1 MVWIIGC
8 NGMLG
13 TQLCRTLEE
22 KNLSYAGTDS
32 AVSILDYA
40 ALEGFASGKDISCI
54 VNCAAYTA
62 VDKAE
67 SDADFARALNCD
79 GVRNIARLA
88 KKFSVPLIHIST
100 DYVFDGKGDFD
111 ERSLSLSKCNSPIP
125 YSEDSAICPIGVYGK
140 TKAAGEK
147 ALQKETEDFYIL
159 RTAWL
164 YGFYGKNFV
173 YTMIRAMN
181 ARESVKVVS
190 DQRGTPTN
198 CETLSNVIVKII
210 DSRLNSNKILKQND
224 RNNKGDR
231 VQNDNCSSQ
240 NVISTT
246 LNHQPPN
253 GIYHV
258 TDEGEATWFEFT
270 KEIFAQGCEAGIIT
284 NKNCAINSCT
294 TADYPTSAKRP
305 AYSVLSKAKIQKTL
319 GITLPE
325 WQESLKKFMNSLSAN
340 TKYQH
345 FLK

>member
-1 MVWIIGC
+1 MIWIIGC

-13 TQLCRTLEE
+13 TQVCRTLEE
-22 KNLSYAGTDS
+22 KNLSYTGTDS

-40 ALEGFASGKDISCI
+40 ALENFANGKDISFI

-88 KKFSVPLIHIST
+88 KKLSVPLIHIST
-100 DYVFDGKGDFD
+100 DYVFDGTASSPIA
-111 ERSLSLSKCNSPIP
+111 ENSPIK
-125 YSEDSAICPIGVYGK
+125 PIGVYGE
-140 TKAAGEK
+140 TKATGEK
-147 ALQKETEDFYIL
+147 ALQEETDDFYIL

-173 YTMIRAMN
+173 YTIIRAMN
-181 ARESVKVVS
+181 ARESVKVVA

-198 CETLSNVIVKII
+198 CETLSNVILRII
-210 DSRLNSNKILKQND
+210 QCRDSSASPQND
-224 RNNKGDR
+224 ERLP
-231 VQNDNCSSQ
+231 Q
-240 NVISTT
+240 NVVSTT

-258 TDEGEATWFEFT
+258 TDEGETTWFDFT

-284 NKNCAINSCT
+284 NKNCVINPCT
-294 TADYPTSAKRP
+294 TAEYAASGTPAKRP

-325 WQESLKKFMNSLSAN
+325 WQESLKSFIHSAHL
-340 TKYQH
+340 TK
-345 FLK
+345 LTNK

>member
-1 MVWIIGC
+1 
-8 NGMLG
+8 MLG
-13 TQLCRTLEE
+13 TQVCCTLKE
-22 KNLSYAGTDS
+22 KNLPFVGTDS
-32 AVSILDYA
+32 AVSILDFS
-40 ALEGFASGKDISCI
+40 ALENFAGGKDISCI

-67 SDADFARALNCD
+67 SDADFAHALNCD

-88 KKFSVPLIHIST
+88 KKLGIPLIHIST

-111 ERSLSLSKCNSPIP
+111 ERSLSQSKCNHQIP
-125 YSEDSAICPIGVYGK
+125 YSEDSAICPLGVYGE

-147 ALQKETEDFYIL
+147 ALQEETEDFYIL

-198 CETLSNVIVKII
+198 CETLSNVISKII
-210 DSRLNSNKILKQND
+210 QN
-224 RNNKGDR
+224 RIASGDFDKR
-231 VQNDNCSSQ
+231 
-240 NVISTT
+240 
-246 LNHQPPN
+246 NHQNNENRTVVEPCRNHRIPN

-258 TDEGEATWFEFT
+258 TDLGETTWFDFA
-270 KEIFAQGCEAGIIT
+270 KEIFSLGVERGLVT
-284 NKNCAINSCT
+284 NKNCVVNPCA
-294 TADYPTSAKRP
+294 TAEYPTPARRP
-305 AYSVLSKAKIQKTL
+305 AYSVLSKAKIQNAL

-325 WQESLKKFMNSLSAN
+325 WKESLSSFINSPCFDKSRLN
-340 TKYQH
+340 
-345 FLK
+345 